1 MRALRDHLVPD
12 FEGFKEF
19 IAISVPIL
27 IYNLTIG
34 ISWRNFMNVLRQM
47 ILCVGMAFAAPLAA
61 EPLEISEQDAASLEI
76 ALDRGMALRQYD
88 QAAWH
93 STDSLREDIADLGG
107 SGIRG
112 WVVTPVENGYLTTYW
127 KPDGESFAGVYSA
140 VWTGA
145 RVIERTILEGDQ
157 TRLSETQIRMI
168 VAQNSV
174 SGQDLERCSNAPFNT
189 VVLPRVSDDQPDLVY
204 LLTPQTTFDA
214 IPLGGHYRFAIKDG
228 EVVSQRKFMKTCFNS
243 PLKSDEKD
251 NEIVST
257 GITHL
262 LDPVPTELHV
272 FSVFAAK
279 RPIYVIT
286 VSNKHGWVVEV
297 SGGQPRVRRIK

>member
-1 MRALRDHLVPD
+1 MSALRDHLVPD

-47 ILCVGMAFAAPLAA
+47 FLCVGMAFAAPLAA

-140 VWTGA
+140 VWTGN
-145 RVIERTILEGDQ
+145 RVIDRTILEGEQ
-157 TRLSETQIRMI
+157 TRLSDAQIRLI
-168 VAQNSV
+168 VAHNSV
-174 SGQDLERCSNAPFNT
+174 TGQGLERCSDAPFNT
-189 VVLPRVSDDQPDLVY
+189 VVLPRASDDQPDLVY

-214 IPLGGHYRFAIKDG
+214 LPLGGHYRFAVKDG
-228 EVVSQRKFMKTCFNS
+228 EVVSQRQFMKSCFNS
-243 PLKSDEKD
+243 PLKSKDKD
-251 NEIVST
+251 NKIEAIFV
-257 GITHL
+257 THL

-279 RPIYVIT
+279 KPIFTMTVANKYV
-286 VSNKHGWVVEV
+286 WAVEV
-297 SGGQPRVRRIK
+297 IGGQPRISRVQ